1 MSTALQELADR
12 LAVQD
17 VMIKYA
23 SSCDR
28 RDMEEYGSCFAED
41 VVITGFGGT
50 GGDIHGRQGWVDFVA
65 KALTRFSGTQH
76 FLGNQR
82 VWLNGDSA
90 KLQTSVQATHFLAD
104 RPGTTLT
111 LFATYHDDLV
121 KRDGVWEITNH
132 RLEPIN
138 TQLVTAD
145 S

>member
-1 MSTALQELADR
+1 MSGGLEELADR

-17 VMIKYA
+17 VMIRYA
-23 SSCDR
+23 TSCDR
-28 RDMEEYGSCFAED
+28 RDMDEYGACFAED
-41 VVITGFGGT
+41 AVITGFGGT
-50 GGDIHGRQGWVDFVA
+50 GGDIHGRKAWVDYVA

-76 FLGNQR
+76 LLGNQR
-82 VWLNGDSA
+82 VWLNGSTA

-111 LFATYHDDLV
+111 LFATYYDDLV
-121 KRDGVWEITNH
+121 KRNGVWEITNH
-132 RLEPIN
+132 RLEPVN

>member
-1 MSTALQELADR
+1 MSAAMEELADR

-23 SSCDR
+23 TSCDR

-41 VVITGFGGT
+41 ALITGFGAS
-50 GGDIHGRQGWVDFVA
+50 DFHGRKAWVEYVD
-65 KALTRFSGTQH
+65 KALTRFTGTQH
-76 FLGNQR
+76 MLGNQR
-82 VWLNGDSA
+82 VTLNGDTA

-111 LFATYHDDLV
+111 LFATYYDDLV
-121 KRDGVWEITNH
+121 KRDGAWEITNH
-132 RLEPIN
+132 RLEPVS

>member
-1 MSTALQELADR
+1 MSAEQLADR

-23 SSCDR
+23 TSCDR
-28 RDMEEYGSCFAED
+28 RDMAEYGSCFTED
-41 VVITGFGGT
+41 ALITGFGGT
-50 GGDIHGRQGWVDFVA
+50 GGDIKGRQAWCDYVA

-76 FLGNQR
+76 FIGNQR
-82 VWLNGDSA
+82 VWLSGATA
-90 KLQTSVQATHFLAD
+90 KLTSSVQATHFLAD

-111 LFATYHDDLV
+111 LFATYHDDLI

-132 RLEPIN
+132 RLEPIS
-138 TQLVTAD
+138 TQIVVAD

>member
-1 MSTALQELADR
+1 MSDAARELADR

-17 VMIKYA
+17 VMIRYA
-23 SSCDR
+23 TSCDR
-28 RDMEEYGSCFAED
+28 RDMEEYGACFTED
-41 VVITGFGGT
+41 AVITGFGGA
-50 GGDIHGRQGWVDFVA
+50 GGDIHGRQAWVDFVA
-65 KALTRFSGTQH
+65 KALTRFSATQH

-82 VWLNGDSA
+82 VWLDGDSA

-121 KRDGVWEITNH
+121 KRNGVWEITNH